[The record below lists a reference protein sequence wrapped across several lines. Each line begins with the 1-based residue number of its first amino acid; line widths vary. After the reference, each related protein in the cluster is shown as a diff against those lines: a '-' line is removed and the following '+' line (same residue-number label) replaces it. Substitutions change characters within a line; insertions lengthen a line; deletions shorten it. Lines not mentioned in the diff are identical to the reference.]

1 LLVWSCE
8 ENSMLNIV
16 SRYQRVESLA
26 RLYEVAFELSD
37 FFIVSRTKA
46 GTILEDDYLMERSA
60 I

>member
-1 LLVWSCE
+1 
-8 ENSMLNIV
+8 MLNIV